1 MDLAAETF
9 KGLPVNE
16 GSDGARCLRFL
27 EPRKLKT
34 GEIVLVGQVW
44 DPDISTWHEQNLRI
58 PRKDHRNNDPE
69 DFTALKRLIENLIN
83 ADKLAKSVCTQPFC
97 YRLA

>member
-16 GSDGARCLRFL
+16 GSDSARCLRFL

-83 ADKLAKSVCTQPFC
+83 ADKLAKSVCTQPLC